1 MSSHLASANTESSI
15 LARLIQAEREELSRD
30 AAEYLLSIRFDDY
43 DTAGMNHLSELAHQG
58 KLTDG
63 EQMELDSYI
72 HVSNL
77 VSVLQS
83 KARRA
88 LERVG
93 E

>member
-63 EQMELDSYI
+63 EQMEARQLYTS
-72 HVSNL
+72 
-77 VSVLQS
+77 LQS
-83 KARRA
+83 GERLAVQSSPCSGAR
-88 LERVG
+88 G
-93 E
+93 